1 MSQVLQTS
9 GDYKIKS
16 ARGGSIV
23 LDTGPNIGEV
33 RVTGDLVVE
42 GETVYIQATNLEVE
56 DNIILLNKGETGNGV
71 TEGYSGIEIDRGFF
85 SPGLENPFPSFR
97 FDELANGWEIVE
109 RIGTV
114 ISYNN
119 STLKVRQITTDS
131 TTDGGDLTLIG
142 TGTGVVK
149 VLGTTNYEL
158 QVNADDDIP
167 NKLYVDLAIR
177 NRDPDNLIQR
187 GDTFVIVQDTSGGAT
202 GRAVMT
208 ASIVTI
214 NQPGSNYTVG
224 ELLVIN
230 GGTAGV
236 DAVIEVTAILP
247 GGGIDDFTVVSGGQ
261 YIELPISNTNIPTSA
276 NSLGIGATF
285 DIVWAVYAV
294 EIINPGDD
302 YESATISFSSGDA
315 AASATVDLNTSSITY
330 RQITATSVTN
340 DGVSLGGPGY
350 LTIPAVTF
358 IAGSSLA
365 LTESRV
371 NVVVDGQTTAT
382 FYSNRVDIGG
392 LEISENAI
400 TNNDTNGNIVLR
412 TFGTAG
418 VEFNRS
424 AFFNSTGTLDP
435 VFAIPGGTLIFS
447 NDLTIDYKNPAGELT
462 ENVEVLTPGGTGLY
476 YNNESQTIAWQQWVT
491 NNTQFNSGDLV
502 SYPVKNELIS
512 KHKALAYSILF

>member
-16 ARGGSIV
+16 AIGGSIV
-23 LDTGPNIGEV
+23 LDTGPSQGEV
-33 RVTGDLVVE
+33 RVTGDLIVA
-42 GETVYIQATNLEVE
+42 GNTVYIQATNLEVE

-71 TEGYSGIEIDRGFF
+71 TEGYSGIEIDRGFS
-85 SPGLENPFPSFR
+85 SPGVENPFPSFR
-97 FDELANGWEIVE
+97 FDETANGWEILE
-109 RIGTV
+109 RAGNV

-119 STLKVRQITTDS
+119 SSLKVRQITTDS

-177 NRDPDNLIQR
+177 NRDPDNQIKR
-187 GDTFVIVQDTSGGAT
+187 SDTFVIVQDTSGGAT
-202 GRAVMT
+202 GRAVMN
-208 ASIVTI
+208 AGQVTI
-214 NQPGSNYTVG
+214 NQSGSNYTVG
-224 ELLVIN
+224 EILVIN
-230 GGTAGV
+230 GGISSV
-236 DAVIEVTAILP
+236 DLVIEVDTILP
-247 GGGIDDFTVVSGGQ
+247 GGGIDTFTVVSGGQ
-261 YIELPISNTNIPTSA
+261 YTELPISNVNISTSA
-276 NSLGIGATF
+276 NALGINATF

-294 EIINPGDD
+294 EILNPGDD
-302 YESATISFSSGDA
+302 YDSATISFSSGDA
-315 AASATVDLNTSSITY
+315 VASASVDLNPSSITY
-330 RQITATSVTN
+330 RQIIATAVTN
-340 DGVSLGGPGY
+340 DGISLGGPGY
-350 LTIPAVTF
+350 LTIPTVTF

-371 NVVVDGQTTAT
+371 NVVVDSQTSAT
-382 FYSNRVDIGG
+382 FYNNRVDFGG
-392 LEISENAI
+392 LEVAGNTI

-462 ENVEVLTPGGTGLY
+462 ENVEVLTSGGTGLY
-476 YNNESQTIAWQQWVT
+476 YNNESQTIAWQQWVI
-491 NNTQFNSGDLV
+491 NNTQFNAGDLV

-512 KHKALAYSILF
+512 KHKALVYSILF